1 MFRGVADLN
10 VSFLRSWS
18 FLSMVSHHVLRPI
31 VFAQLMEDLPL
42 YTFRRYVRRY
52 PSKYTTQ
59 TFSHLD

>member
-1 MFRGVADLN
+1 
-10 VSFLRSWS
+10 
-18 FLSMVSHHVLRPI
+18 MVSHHVLRPI